1 MVSPTDN
8 TFAAL
13 LRAAKEG
20 DVEAAN
26 DLFARLADSEEEG
39 GALLAIARGV
49 LPNGDRARDFVESR
63 DLMQSA
69 LRSGW
74 LDVRDFR
81 GETPAEFMGWM
92 RGIVRRKLGR
102 VVRKKRPRPGGDHVV
117 EVSEDQTGEDE
128 GLALLLREEVRVR
141 VREAIERL
149 PEDQRSVMDLRLQGL
164 KAPQI
169 AVMLC
174 LKPETVRK
182 RESRASARLRELLAT
197 DSQG

>member
-1 MVSPTDN
+1 MVPPLEDDS
-8 TFAAL
+8 FAAL
-13 LRAAKEG
+13 LKAAKEG
-20 DVEAAN
+20 DAPAAN
-26 DLFARLADSEEEG
+26 DLFARLADSHEEG
-39 GALLAIARGV
+39 GALLAIARRI

-74 LDVRDFR
+74 LDLQDFR

-102 VVRKKRPRPGGDHVV
+102 VVRKKRPRPGGEQVV
-117 EVSEDQTGEDE
+117 GASEAESSDSD
-128 GLALLLREEVRVR
+128 GLAGLMREEVRARVR
-141 VREAIERL
+141 VAIERL

-164 KAPQI
+164 NSAQI

-174 LKPETVRK
+174 MKPETVRK
-182 RESRASARLRELLAT
+182 RESRAAARLRELLAA
-197 DSQG
+197 D